1 MDWSTGTFQQKGK
14 AVPVFGGTHEKLSQ
28 FCLFVNKQKILYFLV
43 LTYQMEQELGTTKM
57 LISRTGVENGMER

>member
-14 AVPVFGGTHEKLSQ
+14 AVPVFGGTHEMLSQ
-28 FCLFVNKQKILYFLV
+28 FCLFVNKQKILCLV
-43 LTYQMEQELGTTKM
+43 LTYQTEQELGTTKM